1 MSFLD
6 YIKPM
11 QKQVSDLESFSK
23 VKAVKVPL
31 YVLSNNEYK
40 PVKQQGIQI
49 EGTEEIIYVGKSY
62 QIIQNE
68 DIATQLLKFIQDTSY
83 EVLNVRSVN
92 NTRFDVT
99 LIDRKSLITI
109 GNEPAYKT
117 AIVTNS
123 YDGSVRLSATF
134 GVNIQICGNGA
145 RATKPIDGLVFK
157 HTNSNIDFSGIY
169 KSAGTLDRVVEKFN
183 EKWDLNGEV
192 SHANFN
198 KLTSVF
204 PKKAN
209 GDQHDLVTALAV
221 KAHEHVTEN
230 NYPPNFALFMAVTN
244 MTTYPD
250 RYGMTDSYTL
260 RLEQKTTEV
269 FF

>member
-1 MSFLD
+1 M
-6 YIKPM
+6 
-11 QKQVSDLESFSK
+11 ESFSK

-31 YVLSNNEYK
+31 YIESNGVVQSGK
-40 PVKQQGIQI
+40 ATRIQI
-49 EGTEEIIYVGKSY
+49 RRYRRDYLCGKEL

-99 LIDRKSLITI
+99 LIDRKSLVTI

-117 AIVTNS
+117 AIITNS
-123 YDGSVRLSATF
+123 YDGSVRFSATF

-169 KSAGTLDRVVEKFN
+169 KSAGTLDRVLEKFN
-183 EKWDLNGEV
+183 EKMGFEWR
-192 SHANFN
+192 SF
-198 KLTSVF
+198 SC
-204 PKKAN
+204 
-209 GDQHDLVTALAV
+209 
-221 KAHEHVTEN
+221 
-230 NYPPNFALFMAVTN
+230 
-244 MTTYPD
+244 
-250 RYGMTDSYTL
+250 
-260 RLEQKTTEV
+260 
-269 FF
+269 